1 MFQMVLEA
9 KPSIASAIISVNSSI
24 VTCEWYF
31 GLGLGTHSY

>member
-9 KPSIASAIISVNSSI
+9 KVSIASAIISVNSSI

-31 GLGLGTHSY
+31 GLGLLTHPY